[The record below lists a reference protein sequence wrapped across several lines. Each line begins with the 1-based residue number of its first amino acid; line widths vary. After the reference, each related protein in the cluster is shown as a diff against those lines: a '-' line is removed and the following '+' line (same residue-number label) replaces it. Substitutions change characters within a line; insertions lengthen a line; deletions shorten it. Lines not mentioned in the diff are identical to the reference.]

1 MDARCEGSTRDQ
13 RRDAVREE
21 ADQGSEA
28 EEEAC
33 EHERYGQ
40 RWKRR
45 APLDLDGPAVKNGR
59 KTASFAVADNSSV
72 IGGAL
77 LISL

>member
-1 MDARCEGSTRDQ
+1 VLTGFLLGFGTLICLLSHRIT
-13 RRDAVREE
+13 
-21 ADQGSEA
+21 
-28 EEEAC
+28 
-33 EHERYGQ
+33 
-40 RWKRR
+40 
-45 APLDLDGPAVKNGR
+45 GR

>member
-1 MDARCEGSTRDQ
+1 MHPS
-13 RRDAVREE
+13 
-21 ADQGSEA
+21 
-28 EEEAC
+28 
-33 EHERYGQ
+33 
-40 RWKRR
+40 
-45 APLDLDGPAVKNGR
+45 AVKNGR